1 MLCADNI
8 SFKRSDLIYS
18 SFLNCNH
25 GNEWIVQWFPCLCS
39 FHPHSKKAGITYWSH
54 LWQTGVIIHPHM
66 IKQYS
71 VNAVTFSEQCGS
83 SDSFWIGF
91 YSFSWP
97 PDIFHQG
104 QENLMWKRHE
114 RKWILTLTSARV
126 KPALTQAQLSCI
138 SVWHS
143 LVSPLLSN
151 TGSNWLQGSGRGI
164 TLPFFGPTYYY
175 IWAWLLWCRA
185 LVPQVMFEAL
195 KWALLLWHRIG
206 WAKFGYSG
214 V

>member
-1 MLCADNI
+1 MQSPSLSSVVLQTPFVLA
-8 SFKRSDLIYS
+8 FTAFLDLLTFSIRVKKIW
-18 SFLNCNH
+18 CEKDMR
-25 GNEWIVQWFPCLCS
+25 GNEYWLWPQLE
-39 FHPHSKKAGITYWSH
+39 WSH
-54 LWQTGVIIHPHM
+54 
-66 IKQYS
+66 
-71 VNAVTFSEQCGS
+71 
-83 SDSFWIGF
+83 
-91 YSFSWP
+91 
-97 PDIFHQG
+97 
-104 QENLMWKRHE
+104 R
-114 RKWILTLTSARV
+114 
-126 KPALTQAQLSCI
+126 PAFTQAQLSCI

-143 LVSPLLSN
+143 PVSPLLSN

-175 IWAWLLWCRA
+175 IWARLLWCRA